1 VSLRASPRADV
12 GILIDVEA
20 PGNRLSADERA
31 ALFAAFE
38 NAESARVLGSLGLG
52 LTLARTL
59 LRAHGGELEIEAAE
73 GAEGTLFR
81 MRLPAPA
88 PA

>member
-1 VSLRASPRADV
+1 
-12 GILIDVEA
+12 
-20 PGNRLSADERA
+20 
-31 ALFAAFE
+31 
-38 NAESARVLGSLGLG
+38 VLGSLGLG